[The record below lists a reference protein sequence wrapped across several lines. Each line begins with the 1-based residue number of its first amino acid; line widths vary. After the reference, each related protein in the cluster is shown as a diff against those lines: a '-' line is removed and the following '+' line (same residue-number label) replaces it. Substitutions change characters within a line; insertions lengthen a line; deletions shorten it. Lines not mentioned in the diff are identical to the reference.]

1 MSSAPLPRRAVSRA
15 RRALA
20 GARRRLAGGAAGPP
34 PPDPRVAQLR
44 VRVAELE
51 EQLRRQTRLRYEMAP
66 TPTAG
71 LGRPSWQAYVRRTRR
86 EFAHVAALPDRDEVP
101 QWRLP
106 RKLENYRLA
115 LSHGIPVPTV
125 YAVWDTL
132 AKVRLDDLP
141 DRFVLKSDR
150 GSTSRGVF
158 PVQRE
163 ADGYVQVD
171 GRRRFGP
178 TGMLEELAALESRG
192 RARGPY
198 FAEELLRDHAGAALP
213 HDVKLYCFYG
223 EVGQVLIRD
232 VPEHGVD
239 HSLRKRY
246 VRADGTDLTA
256 QIPDPQD
263 PTLPLPPHFAEVLE
277 AGRVLS
283 LAVPFP
289 FVRVDLYDTPGGVVF
304 GELTLAPGGPNA
316 WALDHD
322 TALGRMAEMAQA
334 RLWRDLARGRPYD
347 FLRGEHP
354 VELAPGPAGPGNAT

>member
-1 MSSAPLPRRAVSRA
+1 MRPPPLPRGVGPGARGVRAT
-15 RRALA
+15 
-20 GARRRLAGGAAGPP
+20 ARRRLAGQPTTPA
-34 PPDPRVAQLR
+34 PDPRVARLQSR
-44 VRVAELE
+44 VTELE
-51 EQLRRQTRLRYEMAP
+51 EQVRRQTRLRYEMAP

-86 EFAHVAALPDRDEVP
+86 QFAHVANLPDRDEVP

-115 LSHGIPVPTV
+115 LSHGIRVPAV

-132 AKVRLDDLP
+132 ADIRLDDLP

-163 ADGYVQVD
+163 GAGFVQVD

-178 TGMLEELAALESRG
+178 TGMVEELAALEEKG

-223 EVGQVLIRD
+223 EVGQVLVRD

-239 HSLRKRY
+239 RTLRKRY
-246 VRADGTDLTA
+246 VRPDGTDLTA
-256 QIPDPQD
+256 EIPDPQD
-263 PTLPLPPHFAEVLE
+263 PSLPLPPHFEEVLRV
-277 AGRVLS
+277 GRLLS

-289 FVRVDLYDTPGGVVF
+289 FVRVDLYDTPTGVVF

-316 WALDHD
+316 WSLDHD
-322 TALGRMAEMAQA
+322 TVLGRMAEQAEA
-334 RLWRDLARGRPYD
+334 RLWRDLALGRPYRILPGD
-347 FLRGEHP
+347 HP
-354 VELAPGPAGPGNAT
+354 AELVTGGRAPGDRA